1 MNAGHLDI
9 DTDDSI
15 VDFKN
20 ASLYIV
26 GLQVLVSLLACA
38 TTSILACWLLPP
50 QAVSAVRT
58 VTLTS
63 IVGILCIRKPLRLGN
78 VHGLQLVFNALRPS
92 VGVYILCL
100 ILEQLVHGCANDPT
114 VTPNWRRVVFQAAI
128 IAMLTSG
135 FMRARAPLA
144 MTDVPFLITALSM
157 LVVAM
162 LPPPAV
168 AMAGPLCEP
177 VSLFGAAERMVRAL
191 CFACVYIVF
200 VYCSAPP
207 TAASSDIM
215 VCLCRASAASVW
227 TLGAALPL
235 LTFSLPQCAVAIWA
249 RLKEDDPASQMPLVA
264 THCAAMFGSNS
275 KYNAISQQSP
285 PPTDADV
292 DEETMAAAAVGAM
305 ASLSNGH
312 HTHGTFSGPPRS
324 PTPTPLQIPSQ
335 QGSQLMTINTQRIAP
350 IQTASSCTSAG
361 FRAGP
366 LSFRD
371 VGGSGPPAQVA
382 RNATKVSL
390 EEVAARLEREQ
401 VECDSVTDHA

>member
-1 MNAGHLDI
+1 MHTGHFEFDA
-9 DTDDSI
+9 DDSI

-63 IVGILCIRKPLRLGN
+63 IVGLLCVRKPLRLGN

-92 VGVYILCL
+92 IGVYILCL

-144 MTDVPFLITALSM
+144 MTDAPFLITALSM

-249 RLKEDDPASQMPLVA
+249 RLKEDDSGSHMPLVGGH
-264 THCAAMFGSNS
+264 TSTLFGSS
-275 KYNAISQQSP
+275 SRYNPLATKSP
-285 PPTDADV
+285 TSCEADV
-292 DEETMAAAAVGAM
+292 DEEAVHVAVGAV
-305 ASLSNGH
+305 ASIANGH
-312 HTHGTFSGPPRS
+312 QPSAFSPPPKS
-324 PTPTPLQIPSQ
+324 PTVPPSQ
-335 QGSQLMTINTQRIAP
+335 IGSQVASQLLSINAP
-350 IQTASSCTSAG
+350 RLSSGTPSSSCNNSG
-361 FRAGP
+361 FRPGP
-366 LSFRD
+366 LSFRE
-371 VGGSGPPAQVA
+371 VGGGGPQAQSRTSTHA
-382 RNATKVSL
+382 SL
-390 EEVAARLEREQ
+390 EEVAARLEREAESSFAPEQ
-401 VECDSVTDHA
+401 Q